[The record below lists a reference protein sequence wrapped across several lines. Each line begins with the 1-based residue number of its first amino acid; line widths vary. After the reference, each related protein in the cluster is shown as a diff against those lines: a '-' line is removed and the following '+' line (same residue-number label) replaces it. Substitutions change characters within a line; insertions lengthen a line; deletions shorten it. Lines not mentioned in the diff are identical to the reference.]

1 MDLKDLILEKLLT
14 FIILRKTNIYLYM
27 KIIITEDQYNKF
39 INLQR
44 RLSDIMYEAS
54 LMIDNGDDFY
64 WRVDF
69 CHHFPTLKKYVDDVV
84 SEIINQYEHPIYTI
98 DETEDFIYNH
108 IGYKNFFDMLMDE
121 YGDKIKNFYIRKT
134 KDC

>member
-1 MDLKDLILEKLLT
+1 
-14 FIILRKTNIYLYM
+14 M

-69 CHHFPTLKKYVDDVV
+69 CRNFPTLKKYVDDVV
-84 SEIINQYEHPIYTI
+84 SEIINQYKKNGTLILLLQ
-98 DETEDFIYNH
+98 FW
-108 IGYKNFFDMLMDE
+108 KNFLL
-121 YGDKIKNFYIRKT
+121 K
-134 KDC
+134 

>member
-69 CHHFPTLKKYVDDVV
+69 CRNFPTLKKYVDDVV
-84 SEIINQYEHPIYTI
+84 SEIINQYEHPIYSI

-121 YGDKIKNFYIRKT
+121 YGEKIKNFYIRKT

>member
-1 MDLKDLILEKLLT
+1 
-14 FIILRKTNIYLYM
+14 M

-44 RLSDIMYEAS
+44 RLTDIMYEAS
-54 LMIDNGDDFY
+54 LMIEFEDDFY
-64 WRVDF
+64 WGVDF
-69 CHHFPTLKKYVDDVV
+69 CRNFPTLKKYVDDVV
-84 SEIINQYEHPIYTI
+84 FEIINQYVHPIYSI

-108 IGYKNFFDMLMDE
+108 IGYKNFIDMLMDE
-121 YGDKIKNFYIRKT
+121 YGEKIENFYIRKT

>member
-1 MDLKDLILEKLLT
+1 
-14 FIILRKTNIYLYM
+14 M
-27 KIIITEDQYNKF
+27 KIIITEEQSKKL
-39 INLQR
+39 ISLQR
-44 RLSDIMYEAS
+44 RLTDIMYEAS

-69 CHHFPTLKKYVDDVV
+69 CRYFPTLKKYVDDVV
-84 SEIINQYEHPIYTI
+84 SEIINQYEHPIYSI

-121 YGDKIKNFYIRKT
+121 YGEKIENFYIRKT

>member
-1 MDLKDLILEKLLT
+1 
-14 FIILRKTNIYLYM
+14 
-27 KIIITEDQYNKF
+27 
-39 INLQR
+39 
-44 RLSDIMYEAS
+44 
-54 LMIDNGDDFY
+54 MIDNGDDFY

-69 CHHFPTLKKYVDDVV
+69 CRNFPTLKKYVDDVV